1 MNLSRAVGY
10 VIRNEQRRT
19 ERSLETVQESTVMRS
34 IRNEA
39 DNRRRP
45 KRVCI
50 RNDVEEH
57 NCVTMSEQGGFS
69 GAVYWKEEKNT
80 AHKYTK
86 CCHDGKVQLPAF
98 PDAPELLKALLTE
111 NSPDAKNYQQR
122 IREYNSALAF
132 ASMGAQIKPP
142 RGTGPYCYRLH
153 GQVYH
158 SVSPLYASDQHKE
171 SYGQLYIFDSSEATE
186 KRLSNNQNCLQ
197 HVFEKLDVMLREM
210 NPFAQSYL
218 QMHRLVQ
225 EHPTTSVKMVFLED
239 KNLVMRH
246 YNAPTLCTEVAAIF
260 VGDNGEPP
268 ANRDIC
274 VYPVGD
280 TCQSISP
287 LNQCCDP
294 MTYPLLFP
302 RGECSWNTGMEHV
315 KERRTAKRTRVTQLQ
330 YYAYRFPSEMVSVFS
345 TIVLQLHDSGQ
356 LVLFDA
362 TKKNRKCITTGYID
376 DYRRDHPKNCVTDS
390 CDLSCYFY
398 LVDRWNIN

>member
-10 VIRNEQRRT
+10 IIRNEQRRT
-19 ERSLETVQESTVMRS
+19 ERRQQTVQ
-34 IRNEA
+34 
-39 DNRRRP
+39 NRLRP

-57 NCVTMSEQGGFS
+57 NCRTMSEQCGFC

-86 CCHDGKVQLPAF
+86 CCHDGNVQLPAF
-98 PDAPELLKALLTE
+98 PDAPELLKVLLTE
-111 NSPDAKNYQQR
+111 NSPDAKNYPQR
-122 IREYNSALAF
+122 IREYNSAFAF

-158 SVSPLYASDQHKE
+158 RVSPLYASDQHKE

-197 HVFEKLDVMLREM
+197 HVFEKLDFMLREI

-239 KNLVMRH
+239 KNLDMRR

-268 ANRDIC
+268 ANRDIS
-274 VYPVGD
+274 VYPVGN

-287 LNQCCDP
+287 LNKCCDP

-315 KERRTAKRTRVTQLQ
+315 EERRTAKRTRVTQL
-330 YYAYRFPSEMVSVFS
+330 
-345 TIVLQLHDSGQ
+345 
-356 LVLFDA
+356 
-362 TKKNRKCITTGYID
+362 
-376 DYRRDHPKNCVTDS
+376 
-390 CDLSCYFY
+390 
-398 LVDRWNIN
+398 